1 LLILPLVKV
10 LVAKRD
16 SPLSLEAILMPFLFR
31 YLTAYNDEKQLE
43 DCELA
48 VAESFTSL
56 EVHEE

>member
-1 LLILPLVKV
+1 
-10 LVAKRD
+10 
-16 SPLSLEAILMPFLFR
+16 MPFLFR